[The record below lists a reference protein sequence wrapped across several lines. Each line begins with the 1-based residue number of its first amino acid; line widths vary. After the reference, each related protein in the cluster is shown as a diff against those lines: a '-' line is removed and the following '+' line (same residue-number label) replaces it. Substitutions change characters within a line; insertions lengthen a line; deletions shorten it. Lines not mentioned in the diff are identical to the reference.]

1 MNKKISI
8 AIIAA
13 AAIAAFF
20 VFDLNEL
27 FTLENLQSQ
36 KDIWLARYDA
46 NPFLFIIGFFIIY
59 VLATSLALPAAGLL
73 TVAAGAFFG
82 FWLGLLLVSFASSIG
97 ATFAFLITRYLLRDS
112 IEKKFGNHLAKINA
126 GIEKDGWLY
135 VFGLRLVPL
144 FPFFVVNALLAL
156 TKIKTLTYYIA
167 SQLGMLAGTAVFVNA
182 GKQLSTIES
191 LGDIISFNIIISF
204 VLLAIFPFIAKY
216 LMAFLNKNNNETGD
230 AS

>member
-1 MNKKISI
+1 MNKKILI
-8 AIIAA
+8 VFIAA

-20 VFDLNEL
+20 IFDLNEL

-36 KDIWLARYDA
+36 KDLWIDRYKA
-46 NPFLFIIGFFIIY
+46 NPLTFIISFFTIY
-59 VLATSLALPAAGLL
+59 VIATSLALPAASLL

-112 IEKKFGNHLAKINA
+112 VEKKFGNNLAKINA

-144 FPFFVVNALLAL
+144 FPFFAVNSLLAL

-182 GKQLSTIES
+182 GKQLSTVKS
-191 LGDIISFNIIISF
+191 LGDILSFNIIISF

-216 LMAFLNKNNNETGD
+216 LMNFINKNKTGA

>member
-1 MNKKISI
+1 MKKKLSI
-8 AIIAA
+8 AIIAI

-20 VFDLNEL
+20 IFDLNEL

-36 KDIWLARYDA
+36 KDAWQARYE
-46 NPFLFIIGFFIIY
+46 NSPSLFILSFFVIY
-59 VLATSLALPAAGLL
+59 VLAASLALPAAGLL

-97 ATFAFLITRYLLRDS
+97 ATFAFLITRYLLRES
-112 IEKKFGNHLAKINA
+112 IQKKFGNHLEKINA

-182 GKQLSTIES
+182 GKQLSTIKS

-204 VLLAIFPFIAKY
+204 VLLATFPFAAKY
-216 LMAFLNKNNNETGD
+216 LMKALSNSKTGD